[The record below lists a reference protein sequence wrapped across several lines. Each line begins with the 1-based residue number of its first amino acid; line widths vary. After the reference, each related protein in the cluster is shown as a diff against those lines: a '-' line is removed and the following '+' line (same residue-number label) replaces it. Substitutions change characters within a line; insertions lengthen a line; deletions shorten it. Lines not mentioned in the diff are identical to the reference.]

1 MAKVISSR
9 AKRPKAEVDKDLL
22 KLINEAEGQ
31 NETSSP
37 KIDELSRLRE
47 AEIRQAVA
55 EITVEDVVKRI
66 SGLGLE
72 ITKSLSQLSER
83 LVAEVEKLQ
92 NVREAVSM
100 ETRELER
107 LHKIDI
113 AATALDQLL
122 VDYGKQKGD
131 LEADISCQREAW
143 TKEEVERE
151 CQKKELEDNL
161 KKQRQRETD
170 EYEYRK
176 SLERKKAQDKYDEEM
191 RLVEKNNKERQ
202 EALEKGWQQR
212 EGAIKEK
219 EEEWVQMKREVEG
232 FPERLKKETDAAAT
246 TATRAAEQKLEYQT
260 LLIQKDGQAE
270 KRFADIQIKSL
281 EGALERQAT
290 EIEML
295 RKQVEEAKLQVQDI
309 AIKAIEGASGAKALT
324 DVKQVLLD
332 QAKMRLTS

>member
-9 AKRPKAEVDKDLL
+9 AKRPKAEVEKDLSRL
-22 KLINEAEGQ
+22 LNEAEAQ

-83 LVAEVEKLQ
+83 LVVEVEKLQ
-92 NVREAVSM
+92 NVREAVSL

-122 VDYGKQKGD
+122 VDYGKQKDD
-131 LEADISCQREAW
+131 LEADISRGREAW

-151 CQKKELEDNL
+151 RQQKESEDNL
-161 KKQRQRETD
+161 KKQRQREVD
-170 EYEYRK
+170 EYEYKK
-176 SLERKKAQDKYDEEM
+176 SLERKKAQDKYDEEI
-191 RLVEKNNKERQ
+191 RLVEKNNKEKQ

-219 EEEWVQMKREVEG
+219 EAEWAQVKREVEG
-232 FPERLKKETDAAAT
+232 FPERLKKETDAAVT
-246 TATRAAEQKLEYQT
+246 TATRAAEQKLEHQT
-260 LLIQKDGQAE
+260 LLTQKDSQAE
-270 KRFADIQIKSL
+270 KRFAEIQIKSL
-281 EGALERQAT
+281 EDTLARQTA